1 MLNTL
6 RSYCTKPVIVKSSP
20 WLIFLIAFGVRAAY
34 AVVGSPGLTFD
45 EPYYDHIASQL
56 ASGNGFT
63 FAFSAWFT
71 SIPNEPTS
79 VQEPLYPLV
88 LALLK
93 ILFGSDD
100 YMSARIFQ
108 AIIGAL
114 IPVIVVIWGE
124 KIFSREIGI
133 LAGGILAFYP
143 PLIYFGRLLMTEA
156 LYTLLLIGAISII
169 STHIQSKKRTNW
181 LGGLIFGSACL
192 TRSVLLVFS
201 PFLIAWLLLFNPTR
215 RKGLISAF
223 FTLFGIVSVIAPWTL
238 RNYLVHDAFVPIST
252 KGGWNLYFYNYPIPN
267 YDFNHRWD
275 EISIPRLDNLTE
287 VEREKEYA
295 RRATGF
301 VLDNPKLIA
310 SFAVVK
316 FVDFWNPFLNG
327 ELDGLSVFNI
337 VSYGALTLLAFT
349 GLFRR
354 ALQKNL
360 HPSMILMWLLIGF
373 YMIQAMVFTGGGKSR
388 LPIEPLLVLLG
399 SEILWIMMVWFRARF
414 ILAAEK

>member
-1 MLNTL
+1 M
-6 RSYCTKPVIVKSSP
+6 
-20 WLIFLIAFGVRAAY
+20 
-34 AVVGSPGLTFD
+34 
-45 EPYYDHIASQL
+45 
-56 ASGNGFT
+56 
-63 FAFSAWFT
+63 
-71 SIPNEPTS
+71 
-79 VQEPLYPLV
+79 
-88 LALLK
+88 
-93 ILFGSDD
+93 
-100 YMSARIFQ
+100 
-108 AIIGAL
+108 
-114 IPVIVVIWGE
+114 
-124 KIFSREIGI
+124 
-133 LAGGILAFYP
+133 
-143 PLIYFGRLLMTEA
+143 
-156 LYTLLLIGAISII
+156 
-169 STHIQSKKRTNW
+169 
-181 LGGLIFGSACL
+181 
-192 TRSVLLVFS
+192 
-201 PFLIAWLLLFNPTR
+201 
-215 RKGLISAF
+215 
-223 FTLFGIVSVIAPWTL
+223 
-238 RNYLVHDAFVPIST
+238 PIST

>member
-192 TRSVLLVFS
+192 TRSVLLVF
-201 PFLIAWLLLFNPTR
+201 
-215 RKGLISAF
+215 
-223 FTLFGIVSVIAPWTL
+223 
-238 RNYLVHDAFVPIST
+238 
-252 KGGWNLYFYNYPIPN
+252 
-267 YDFNHRWD
+267 
-275 EISIPRLDNLTE
+275 
-287 VEREKEYA
+287 
-295 RRATGF
+295 
-301 VLDNPKLIA
+301 
-310 SFAVVK
+310 FAVFNCLAIAIQSNKTEGFDFCLFHFVRNSVCYIS
-316 FVDFWNPFLNG
+316 VDF
-327 ELDGLSVFNI
+327 E
-337 VSYGALTLLAFT
+337 
-349 GLFRR
+349 
-354 ALQKNL
+354 K
-360 HPSMILMWLLIGF
+360 
-373 YMIQAMVFTGGGKSR
+373 
-388 LPIEPLLVLLG
+388 LPCTRC
-399 SEILWIMMVWFRARF
+399 FRAY
-414 ILAAEK
+414 